1 MKLKFAS
8 YIFALCLLLPSLASA
23 QSPNIVV
30 EEAVELLDEA
40 LTERR
45 DELTASAEARY
56 ALINEIMLPRF
67 DRRYAA
73 QLALGKHWR
82 SATDEH
88 KDAFVEEFYTSLL
101 RRYADGLLK
110 FDQRRIEMIPY
121 RGDDTKKITKVK
133 TIVTLDDGTKV
144 PVDYALA
151 NRDAGWL
158 MIDVIIEGISYL
170 QTTKKEL
177 NEEIR
182 RSSLDDVIARLKREN
197 GGEAEDG

>member
-1 MKLKFAS
+1 MKWISMHRL
-8 YIFALCLLLPSLASA
+8 IALCMLLPALANA
-23 QSPNIVV
+23 ASPNTVV
-30 EEAVELLDEA
+30 EEAVELLDNA
-40 LTERR
+40 LTEQR
-45 DELTASAEARY
+45 DELESSDEARY
-56 ALINEIMLPRF
+56 ALINDILLPRF

-82 SATDEH
+82 SATPEQR
-88 KDAFVEEFYTSLL
+88 DAFVEEFYTSLL

-110 FDQRRIEMIPY
+110 FDQRRIEMLPY

-133 TIVTLDDGTKV
+133 TMVTLDDGTKV

-151 NRDAGWL
+151 NRDSGWL

-177 NEEIR
+177 GEEIR
-182 RSSLDDVIARLKREN
+182 GSSLEAVIARLKREN
-197 GGEAEDG
+197 AGKT

>member
-1 MKLKFAS
+1 M
-8 YIFALCLLLPSLASA
+8 LLPVLANA
-23 QSPNIVV
+23 QSPSTVV
-30 EEAVELLDEA
+30 EEAVELLDKA
-40 LTERR
+40 LTEQR
-45 DELTASAEARY
+45 DELEASGEARY
-56 ALINEIMLPRF
+56 ALVNEILLPRF

-82 SATDEH
+82 SATPEQR
-88 KDAFVEEFYTSLL
+88 DAFVDEFYTSLL

-110 FDQRRIEMIPY
+110 FDQRRIEMLPY

-133 TIVTLDDGTKV
+133 TMVTLDDGTKV

-151 NRDAGWL
+151 NRDSGWL

-177 NEEIR
+177 GEEIR
-182 RSSLDDVIARLKREN
+182 GSSLDTVIARLNREN
-197 GGEAEDG
+197 AGET

>member
-1 MKLKFAS
+1 MRLKIVSCF
-8 YIFALCLLLPSLASA
+8 LSLGVLIPILAGA
-23 QSPNIVV
+23 QSPNDVV
-30 EEAVELLDEA
+30 EEAVGMLDEA
-40 LTERR
+40 LNERR
-45 DELTASAEARY
+45 DELTASSDARY
-56 ALINEIMLPRF
+56 ALINEILLPRF

-82 SATDEH
+82 SATDEQ

-110 FDQRRIEMIPY
+110 FDQRRIEMMPY

-133 TIVTLDDGTKV
+133 TKVTLDDGTEV

-151 NRDAGWL
+151 NRGSGWK

-182 RSSLDDVIARLKREN
+182 RSSLDDVLARIKREN
-197 GGEAEDG
+197 SSDTENG

>member
-1 MKLKFAS
+1 MKWISIRRL
-8 YIFALCLLLPSLASA
+8 IALCMLLPVLANA
-23 QSPNIVV
+23 QSPSTVV
-30 EEAVELLDEA
+30 EGAVELLDKA
-40 LTERR
+40 LTEQR
-45 DELTASAEARY
+45 DELEASDEARY
-56 ALINEIMLPRF
+56 ALINEILLPRF

-82 SATDEH
+82 SATPEQR
-88 KDAFVEEFYTSLL
+88 DAFVDEFYTSLL

-110 FDQRRIEMIPY
+110 FDQRRIEMLPY

-133 TIVTLDDGTKV
+133 TMVTLDDGTKV

-151 NRDAGWL
+151 NRDSGWL

-177 NEEIR
+177 GEEIR
-182 RSSLDDVIARLKREN
+182 GSSVDAVIARLKREN
-197 GGEAEDG
+197 AGET